1 MGEETGER
9 RRLERERERRREKKK
24 FDVMAEQGSLLFS
37 LVSRGAVVLAEQGSD
52 KTEAARAAP
61 RVARR
66 IIEKLSVANNRVTYS
81 QESCLYHILVENGII
96 YLAMADESFGRRIP
110 FAFLEDVKNRFSSQ
124 YGATA
129 STALAYAYNT
139 EFSRVLRQQM
149 EYYSTNPNADSIN
162 KVKSEIAEVKNVMV
176 ENIEKVLDRGEKIEL
191 LMDKTDRLQGEASRF
206 RGQARKLKNQM
217 WWNKIRNMMLL
228 ALIVFLVIYFI
239 LALACGPK
247 LKCAG

>member
-1 MGEETGER
+1 LRTRSCGDRESESESERGVGKQRTRMSGEKGNI
-9 RRLERERERRREKKK
+9 
-24 FDVMAEQGSLLFS
+24 LFS

-66 IIEKLSVANNRVTYS
+66 IIEKLSTANNRVTYS
-81 QESCLYHILVENGII
+81 QDSHLYHILCENGII
-96 YLAMADESFGRRIP
+96 YLCMADESFGRRIP
-110 FAFLEDVKNRFSSQ
+110 FAFLEDVKQRFSSQ

-149 EYYSTNPNADSIN
+149 EYFSSNPNADSIN

-228 ALIVFLVIYFI
+228 ALIIFLVIYFI
-239 LALACGPK
+239 MALACGPK

>member
-1 MGEETGER
+1 MLCTIC
-9 RRLERERERRREKKK
+9 
-24 FDVMAEQGSLLFS
+24 FALFS
-37 LVSRGAVVLAEQGSD
+37 FHAYSQKTNSSD

-66 IIEKLSVANNRVTYS
+66 IIEKLSTANNRVTYS
-81 QESCLYHILVENGII
+81 QDRHLYHILCENGII
-96 YLAMADESFGRRIP
+96 YLTMADESFGRRIP
-110 FAFLEDVKNRFSSQ
+110 FSFLEDIKSRFTSQ

-149 EYYSTNPNADSIN
+149 EYFSTNPNADSIN

-228 ALIVFLVIYFI
+228 ALVIFLVIYFI
-239 LALACGPK
+239 MALACGPK
-247 LKCAG
+247 LQCSG